1 MISECPFC
9 FDSTNIVL
17 PPIILNLN
25 LISLDFIVTPV
36 GVTYSHKRVLP
47 SADLVK
53 VEVAAKGQSSM

>member
-1 MISECPFC
+1 MTFR
-9 FDSTNIVL
+9 FDSTNSVL
-17 PPIILNLN
+17 VSIILHLN

-36 GVTYSHKRVLP
+36 GVTYPYKQVLP